1 MSSNAELILDRTFVT
16 NLEDHSFLNKETAL
30 GVIRAH
36 NERLSPMSR
45 VLRTLLTAICF
56 TTALGVSAHASPRC
70 LKDQKPFALK
80 DDIVSWSMFASPG
93 SECIQ
98 GLRWSYMQIYSVLVL
113 KAPTK
118 GKLVI
123 VGSGFRYFAD
133 SNSHEA
139 DNFTLVV
146 IGKNRH
152 DPGMSVLDIAIK
164 SPVGAEVSEPK
175 GLQQT
180 PLASLQ

>member
-1 MSSNAELILDRTFVT
+1 MAIGFMA
-16 NLEDHSFLNKETAL
+16 AL
-30 GVIRAH
+30 V
-36 NERLSPMSR
+36 
-45 VLRTLLTAICF
+45 
-56 TTALGVSAHASPRC
+56 VSASASPRC
-70 LKDQKPFALK
+70 LKDQTPFALA
-80 DDIVSWSMFASPG
+80 DDFVSWTMSAAPG

-133 SNSHEA
+133 SESREA

-146 IGKNRH
+146 FGKNRH
-152 DPGMSVLDIAIK
+152 DPGKSILDIAVK
-164 SPVGAEVSEPK
+164 RPLETVNKLNDHGPSPLVA
-175 GLQQT
+175 LQ
-180 PLASLQ
+180 

>member
-1 MSSNAELILDRTFVT
+1 MFRKLDG
-16 NLEDHSFLNKETAL
+16 LLLAIA
-30 GVIRAH
+30 VITV
-36 NERLSPMSR
+36 LS
-45 VLRTLLTAICF
+45 
-56 TTALGVSAHASPRC
+56 VSAHASPNC
-70 LKDQKPFALK
+70 LKDHKPFALA
-80 DDIVSWSMFASPG
+80 DDFVSWTMSAVPG

-133 SNSHEA
+133 SESHEA

-146 IGKNRH
+146 FGKNRR
-152 DPGMSVLDIAIK
+152 DTGTSILDVAVK
-164 SPVGAEVSEPK
+164 QPLGTAVGELP
-175 GLQQT
+175 QR
-180 PLASLQ
+180 P

>member
-1 MSSNAELILDRTFVT
+1 MAIGFMA
-16 NLEDHSFLNKETAL
+16 AL
-30 GVIRAH
+30 GV
-36 NERLSPMSR
+36 P
-45 VLRTLLTAICF
+45 
-56 TTALGVSAHASPRC
+56 AHASPRC
-70 LKDQKPFALK
+70 LKDHKPFALA
-80 DDIVSWSMFASPG
+80 DDFVSWTMSAAPG

-133 SNSHEA
+133 SESHEA

-146 IGKNRH
+146 FGKNRH
-152 DPGMSVLDIAIK
+152 DPGKSILDIAVK
-164 SPVGAEVSEPK
+164 PPLGTLVSKLNAPDPSPAAN
-175 GLQQT
+175 LR
-180 PLASLQ
+180 

>member
-1 MSSNAELILDRTFVT
+1 MALLPNSPDR
-16 NLEDHSFLNKETAL
+16 L
-30 GVIRAH
+30 GRRSKRCAIKQLVR
-36 NERLSPMSR
+36 RMFRKPVS
-45 VLRTLLTAICF
+45 LLTAIGFMAVLC
-56 TTALGVSAHASPRC
+56 VSAHASPSC
-70 LKDQKPFALK
+70 IKDEKPFVLA
-80 DDIVSWSMFASPG
+80 DDFVSWTMSAAPG

-133 SNSHEA
+133 SDSHEA

-146 IGKNRH
+146 FGKNRH
-152 DPGMSVLDIAIK
+152 DPGKSILDIAVTH
-164 SPVGAEVSEPK
+164 PLGTVVSESSPR
-175 GLQQT
+175 
-180 PLASLQ
+180 P

>member
-1 MSSNAELILDRTFVT
+1 M
-16 NLEDHSFLNKETAL
+16 
-30 GVIRAH
+30 
-36 NERLSPMSR
+36 
-45 VLRTLLTAICF
+45 AIGF
-56 TTALGVSAHASPRC
+56 MAALGVSAHASPRC
-70 LKDQKPFALK
+70 LKDHKPFALT
-80 DDIVSWSMFASPG
+80 DDFVSWTMSAAPG

-133 SNSHEA
+133 SDSHEA

-146 IGKNRH
+146 FGKNRH
-152 DPGMSVLDIAIK
+152 DPGKSILDIAVK
-164 SPVGAEVSEPK
+164 PPFGAAVSELLDLEP
-175 GLQQT
+175 T
-180 PLASLQ
+180 PLASLR